1 MNIRTKL
8 ILVFSVVSAI
18 ILLASSLTGY
28 FFAKERFAENIEKQM
43 TAAINSHVSKLDGWL
58 LTKTKVV
65 EITAGTIQTTV
76 GNGEVPAA
84 MLMGYKNR
92 DKDLADVYFGS
103 SEGKLVTGSG
113 WVPPADFDPRTR
125 IWYKKAME
133 QKKLVFTDP
142 YLDADTKQMTVS
154 VALPYE
160 TASGQT
166 LVVVSADIL
175 LQTLV
180 DNVKEISLEGDGY
193 AFLVDSKGYIL
204 AHPNSEFVSKNVFE
218 VQKLKGISAVVKDI
232 IGNDQGYRNYQENGK
247 DMIMVYKQI
256 PSTQWVL
263 CIKVEQA
270 VVFAPLTY
278 LKWMFIGITVA
289 SILLVIAVS
298 IAVARRITRP
308 LEALESQVRLLAS
321 GNLTVQAEV
330 AGDDEFSKLARGFN
344 KMVSDLRGMIHDIQ
358 TSTVE
363 MQGSSNKL
371 IDISSNLAANS
382 EEMSATVSMVSTSV
396 EQISAGTEEN
406 ASSAE
411 HVSQSGKAV
420 VRMASEMAAAAKE
433 AVKASEYVAEEVKG
447 VSTVIEDV
455 SQSISQVA
463 VFAQE
468 VAASCQ
474 RSIAITAEA
483 KICSHDTNDIIQKL
497 SVSSKQISK
506 IVDIIRNI
514 AEQTNMLALNATIE
528 AASAGDA
535 GKGFAVVAGEVKELS
550 KRTAEEAARIGQQ
563 IEDMQN
569 GMGEAVAVVGKIS
582 NVIAETMEIT
592 QDIAL
597 AVGDQSEC
605 LSNTAGNVLV
615 EAKRMTT
622 ISKEVAAIASKSAHV
637 SQNAMKAAN
646 GVEAMFHTTA
656 EISRKAEEVACSMEE
671 TESAMTNI
679 SQATLEIAKS
689 TQDISLSMHEADT
702 AISDTATTASKVS
715 ECAHNMGETANRLQE
730 MVARFK
736 V

>member
-1 MNIRTKL
+1 MSIRTKL
-8 ILVFSVVSAI
+8 VLVFSVVSAI

-28 FFAKERFAENIEKQM
+28 FFTKTIFAENIEKQM
-43 TAAINSHVSKLDGWL
+43 TATINSHVSKLDGWL
-58 LTKTKVV
+58 IAKTKVV
-65 EITAGTIQTTV
+65 DFTAGTIQAAV
-76 GNGEVPAA
+76 GSGEVPAA
-84 MLMGYKNR
+84 LLMGYKNR
-92 DKDLADVYFGS
+92 DKELADVYIGTT
-103 SEGKLVTGSG
+103 EGKMIAGSG
-113 WVPPADFDPRTR
+113 WVPPADFDPRSR

-133 QKKLVFTDP
+133 QKKMVFTDP

-166 LVVVSADIL
+166 LGVVSADIL

-180 DNVKEISLEGDGY
+180 DNAKEISLEGDGY

-204 AHPNSEFVSKNVFE
+204 AHPKSEFVSKNIFE
-218 VQKLKGISAVVKDI
+218 VEKLKTISTVVKDS
-232 IGNDQGYRNYQENGK
+232 IGKEQGYKHYQENGR

-263 CIKVEQA
+263 CINVEQA
-270 VVFAPLTY
+270 IVFAPLTY
-278 LKWMFIGITVA
+278 LKWLFIGITVA
-289 SILLVIAVS
+289 SILIVIIVS

-308 LEALESQVRLLAS
+308 LESLENQVRLLAS
-321 GNLTVQAEV
+321 GNLTVQADV

-344 KMVSDLRGMIHDIQ
+344 KMVCDLRGMIHDIQ
-358 TSTVE
+358 NSTVE
-363 MQGSSNKL
+363 MQSSSSQL

-382 EEMSATVSMVSTSV
+382 EEMSATVSMVSNSV

-406 ASSAE
+406 ASSTE
-411 HVSQSGKAV
+411 HISHSSKV
-420 VRMASEMAAAAKE
+420 VARMAKEMAVSAKE
-433 AVKASEYVAEEVKG
+433 AVKASEDVAAEVKG
-447 VSTVIEDV
+447 VSTIIEDV
-455 SQSISQVA
+455 SQSIHQVA
-463 VFAQE
+463 IFAQE
-468 VAASCQ
+468 VAVSCQ

-483 KICSHDTNDIIQKL
+483 KTCSHDTNDIIQKL
-497 SVSSKQISK
+497 SVSSKRINK

-514 AEQTNMLALNATIE
+514 SEQTNMLALNATIE

-535 GKGFAVVAGEVKELS
+535 GRGFAVVAAEVKELS

-569 GMGEAVAVVGKIS
+569 DMGEAVAVVGKIS

-592 QDIAL
+592 QTIAS
-597 AVGDQSEC
+597 AVSEQSDY
-605 LSNTAGNVLV
+605 LNNTVVSVQV
-615 EAKRMTT
+615 ETKRVTT
-622 ISKEVAAIASKSAHV
+622 ISKEVAAIASKTAHV
-637 SQNAMKAAN
+637 SQCAIKAAS

-656 EISRKAEEVACSMEE
+656 EICQKAEEVAHSVEE

-702 AISDTATTASKVS
+702 AIADTATKASKVS
-715 ECAHNMGETANRLQE
+715 ECAHNMGELSNRLKE
-730 MVARFK
+730 MVGNFK